1 MKKSSLIALC
11 LACTVT
17 AQAKDYVIT
26 HYGAI
31 ADTTTLSTNAI
42 QQTIAQCHKDGGG
55 RVAIPKGNLNTG
67 TIILKSKVDLHLDEG
82 ATLYGS
88 TDIKDYK
95 KLKPSYVSL
104 RTQKETIQLIYANQA
119 TDVSITGKGCID
131 GQGKGFPKLSWNDEG
146 ITRPHLIR
154 FIE

>member
-31 ADTTTLSTNAI
+31 ADTTQLSTQAI
-42 QQTIAQCHKDGGG
+42 QQAIDQCHSDGGG
-55 RVAIPKGNLNTG
+55 RVVIPKGNFKTG

-104 RTQKETIQLIYANQA
+104 RTQKETCLLYTSDAA
-119 TDVSITGKGCID
+119 
-131 GQGKGFPKLSWNDEG
+131 DE
-146 ITRPHLIR
+146 
-154 FIE
+154 